1 MKSGHGQWAE
11 TVIKHQ
17 NMKIGSY
24 IDGKGWTEDC
34 RQMSTSGSIHG
45 PHPRSTF
52 CINHLTFSQYN
63 DICRPVWFMQCFRSF
78 LLLLVCGHFGV
89 WTLWEYVLQICL
101 GKGKRDFRTLQLFI
115 MHCWLLSKRNVSVRK
130 VMNSLREFTRCSFI
144 SKNILTLNVL
154 LAWTRQH
161 WILQHHHHEHHLV
174 FCL

>member
-1 MKSGHGQWAE
+1 M
-11 TVIKHQ
+11 
-17 NMKIGSY
+17 
-24 IDGKGWTEDC
+24 GKGGPKIVDRWAHLAPYTAH
-34 RQMSTSGSIHG
+34 IHG
-45 PHPRSTF
+45 PHFVLIIWHFHNITTF
-52 CINHLTFSQYN
+52 AGRCDLCS
-63 DICRPVWFMQCFRSF
+63 VSEAF
-78 LLLLVCGHFGV
+78 LLLVVCGHFGV

-154 LAWTRQH
+154 LAWTRQY